1 MTPTIVLRDG
11 KVVIVTGSPGGA
23 TIINTVLLVITN
35 LIDHR
40 MTPAEAVA
48 AKRFNHQW
56 LPDALTHEPGFAS
69 EAVMEDL
76 KKKGHDLRL
85 RKLYPNDPPRWSG
98 TQGSAETIVV
108 DSATGLLTG
117 VPDRRRPGTTATTE

>member
-23 TIINTVLLVITN
+23 TIINTVLQVITN
-35 LIDHR
+35 LIDHH
-40 MTPAEAVA
+40 MTTSEAVS

-56 LPDALTHEPGFAS
+56 LPDAITYEPGLAS
-69 EAVMEDL
+69 EAVMDELRVRGHEL
-76 KKKGHDLRL
+76 KL

-98 TQGSAETIVV
+98 MQGSAETIVV
-108 DSATGLLTG
+108 DPVTGLRTG
-117 VPDRRRPGTTATTE
+117 APDGRRPGTAAVAD